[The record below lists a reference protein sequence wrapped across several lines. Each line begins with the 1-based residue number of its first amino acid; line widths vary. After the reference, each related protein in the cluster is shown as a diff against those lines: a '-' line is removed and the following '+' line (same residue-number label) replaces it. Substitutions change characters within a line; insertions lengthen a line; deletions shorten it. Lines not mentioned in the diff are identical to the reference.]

1 MMTAKRIYILI
12 GLIVLLGLLVAILGF
27 AAYILG
33 PPDPRGGYTAM
44 TAKSILATNTKIQS
58 FIYATQTAKPWTKTP
73 TPQRTQTAAM
83 ATHHADNTRA
93 YATATALA
101 RSTSAR

>member
-27 AAYILG
+27 AAYLIG
-33 PPDPRGGYTAM
+33 PGDPVYYINTSQ
-44 TAKSILATNTKIQS
+44 SILATNTKVQEQI
-58 FIYATQTAKPWTKTP
+58 FATQTAKPWTKTP